1 MPVSPSSP
9 HAPDLSAVR
18 ACLGV
23 RVGAPFLP
31 RASICLSCPVLGEM
45 ASAQGF
51 CPFCS
56 SFCHKLIVARVVSPE
71 PTISLGRAVEG
82 TESLMRF

>member
-23 RVGAPFLP
+23 RVGAQFLP

-45 ASAQGF
+45 ASAQGVL
-51 CPFCS
+51 PFLLPLLS
-56 SFCHKLIVARVVSPE
+56 QADR
-71 PTISLGRAVEG
+71 G
-82 TESLMRF
+82 